1 MVHWGST
8 ACCSRILR
16 TVAKNSPVNTNGSQR
31 LLAYGVAV
39 SIGLSLLAIVVSLI
53 LTAVGVDMKSG
64 FGPLVLT
71 LPVFT
76 LPLGFILII
85 ALVIVTNI
93 QRGRAA
99 KDARN

>member
-1 MVHWGST
+1 MVHWGSS

-53 LTAVGVDMKSG
+53 LTAAGVDMKSG
-64 FGPLVLT
+64 LGPLVLT

-85 ALVIVTNI
+85 VLVIVTNI

>member
-1 MVHWGST
+1 MVHWGWS

-64 FGPLVLT
+64 LGPLVLT

-85 ALVIVTNI
+85 VLVIVTNI